1 MTDSL
6 GRYLEAARV
15 QAGHSL
21 RHLARTTGLPLS
33 SLYRIINDEVE
44 RPSAANLMQ
53 LARALDLNPAE
64 VFARAGIEGPLTD
77 LDTLLRTE
85 YDLPDQAIADIHAII
100 AANTTPKGE
109 CP

>member
-15 QAGHSL
+15 EAGYSL
-21 RHLARTTGLPLS
+21 RRLVRESGLSLS
-33 SLYRIINDEVE
+33 SLYRILNDEVE

-53 LARALDLNPAE
+53 LARALDLSPAP
-64 VFARAGIEGPLTD
+64 VFARAGIAGPLTD

-85 YDLPDQAIADIHAII
+85 YRLSEQAIADIHAII
-100 AANTTPKGE
+100 AAERPQQGDRS
-109 CP
+109 